1 MKTPFGDTQPGKLS
15 RGEGGGIS
23 RAYPDSVSR
32 VKPPKTTMPKT
43 LAALPS
49 SQYATLLELVFGK
62 VLDLPSVVAAASA
75 TMALPALISSMMALF
90 RSGCVDFHLTDCR
103 TEGRDEDGGAE
114 TAVRIGELRH
124 GLHANRR
131 RESRGAALRS
141 CGNAWNTEAMTAASG
156 GEEGETQV
164 FMSLTLAFQWFVGG
178 ARQAKNPAYQGLTG
192 RKRRQT
198 PTHFCITATASPDPR
213 YSHGTQPSHTRSLSY
228 SRSMPSLANHVS
240 VPKRPIRQA
249 DQRVPIV
256 QLQTQIDRAQ
266 KSADDP
272 TTPLE
277 DHGRRRTTLD
287 LMRSEHAVRTDIS
300 RLFSESAGS
309 RPPSY
314 VSQPPSYGSR
324 PPSYITSAGPLYLR
338 ASGEAV
344 PLPDHLYTRGLLE
357 GRHSD
362 ITIIAFGQRYP
373 LHRLILDRAPFFTMA
388 LSEPWLESR
397 SKEVVLHPEEIDT
410 SITQTSFELAIR
422 KLYGVDISKEM
433 DAEAIGLFATG
444 CWLEMQD
451 LIDSAIESILRQ
463 MAPETLA
470 YLIRLVTSNYYG
482 RSRMHAILESAKAM
496 LSRNGWE
503 MPIKYWDDMPGD
515 IIRELVG
522 SDGFFVHS
530 EWDRWVLA
538 KRLLDRRLRQ
548 AAIDAGLM
556 IRGQKP
562 IPQAPNSL
570 RLMAVRF
577 DGVYRQNALTTAHSS
592 SDAQADWLALYTLPD
607 VERLLVLLDE
617 GIHYMHME
625 YEQLEFI
632 KNARDVFGLPVMP
645 ERVISNALWQQLA
658 LRQRVLNTDESAQEL
673 GLCQTPPPPEASNV
687 ATKSGSEMTFK
698 GKQIET
704 AADPD
709 GDIESDS
716 WDGNGKPRKFWI
728 PSSDCNIVLGN
739 GADPVVTTSNSFQ
752 RHASRLS
759 ASIQPED
766 AQWAT
771 DFASTPSTF
780 TNPNTRMDFAQRPIS
795 AGGGNAGQPK
805 PIAYTEFPPFRF
817 SAEFPNPRFLKEKKR
832 VYSRT
837 VSYAGSLWNIYI
849 QKVRSAKNVQLGVY
863 LHRAKER
870 EVEEAVHSSTLSQQN
885 NGSVD
890 ERIGQLERE
899 MLMRSD
905 RRDRRRSTRVPFMD
919 PAAEEDTSGSGGDP
933 DTSLGSPGLRNPLFP
948 TNSLGRHRTN
958 HISSLPTRG
967 VSQWGFQNP
976 SSSVPQNGEAIDPSS
991 FPHAP
996 YCPSEHE
1003 SDTSSDNDESD
1014 AAAYANPSLA
1024 SRTQRKT
1031 RAVTPALPPYV
1042 DARPTIKTYFKI
1054 YSPSKGGRMLS
1065 IYESAPDRFNFSQS
1079 WGWKSSTLML
1089 DEINLSGGAG
1099 GGGGDDTLADANP
1112 AASKKT
1118 DGKLRFMVVIGNL

>member
-1 MKTPFGDTQPGKLS
+1 MDPAHQPSTGRGS
-15 RGEGGGIS
+15 SSFNQNTAENTGGPNSGETWAFDDGEPGEGAGS
-23 RAYPDSVSR
+23 SSTPYVSLFSPN
-32 VKPPKTTMPKT
+32 VPAIP
-43 LAALPS
+43 PS
-49 SQYATLLELVFGK
+49 S
-62 VLDLPSVVAAASA
+62 PSDCAGGSPRANVAN
-75 TMALPALISSMMALF
+75 
-90 RSGCVDFHLTDCR
+90 V
-103 TEGRDEDGGAE
+103 
-114 TAVRIGELRH
+114 
-124 GLHANRR
+124 
-131 RESRGAALRS
+131 
-141 CGNAWNTEAMTAASG
+141 
-156 GEEGETQV
+156 
-164 FMSLTLAFQWFVGG
+164 
-178 ARQAKNPAYQGLTG
+178 
-192 RKRRQT
+192 
-198 PTHFCITATASPDPR
+198 
-213 YSHGTQPSHTRSLSY
+213 RSLSS
-228 SRSMPSLANHVS
+228 SRSMPSLANIASVTKRASRLPVS
-240 VPKRPIRQA
+240 DDRP
-249 DQRVPIV
+249 PIV
-256 QLQTQIDRAQ
+256 QLQTRIDQAQ

-272 TTPLE
+272 STPLE
-277 DHGRRRTTLD
+277 NESRRRTTMD
-287 LMRSEHAVRTDIS
+287 LMRSEHSVRTDIS
-300 RLFSESAGS
+300 RLFSESAMMSGS
-309 RPPSY
+309 RAPSY
-314 VSQPPSYGSR
+314 NNA
-324 PPSYITSAGPLYLR
+324 TGPLYLR
-338 ASGEAV
+338 ASSEAI

-362 ITIIAFGQRYP
+362 ITITAFGQRYP
-373 LHRLILDRAPFFTMA
+373 LHRLILDRAPFFTTA
-388 LSEPWLESR
+388 LSEPWLESQ
-397 SKEVVLHPEEIDT
+397 SKEVALYPEEIDH
-410 SITQTSFELAIR
+410 SITQESFELAIR
-422 KLYGVDISKEM
+422 KLYGVDISKES

-451 LIDSAIESILRQ
+451 LIDSAIESILRH

-482 RSRMHAILESAKAM
+482 RSGDRILESAKAM

-503 MPIKYWDDMPGD
+503 MPIKYWDEMPAD

-522 SDGFFVHS
+522 SDGFFVDS
-530 EWDRWVLA
+530 EWDRWVLS

-548 AAIDAGLM
+548 AAVEAGLM
-556 IRGQKP
+556 QRGQKP

-592 SDAQADWLALYTLPD
+592 SDAQANWLALYTLPD
-607 VERLLVLLDE
+607 IERILVLLDE
-617 GIHYMHME
+617 GIHYIHMD

-632 KNARDVFGLPVMP
+632 RNARDVFGLPVMP

-658 LRQRVLNTDESAQEL
+658 LRQRVLNTDEDAQEL
-673 GLCQTPPPPEASNV
+673 GLCQSPPEPEAPNV
-687 ATKSGSEMTFK
+687 ATKSGSETTAK
-698 GKQIET
+698 GKQKRT
-704 AADPD
+704 AATVDE

-759 ASIQPED
+759 ATIQPED

-771 DFASTPSTF
+771 DFASTPSTL

-795 AGGGNAGQPK
+795 AGGNNAGQPK

-870 EVEEAVHSSTLSQQN
+870 EIDETGHASSLSQQN
-885 NGSVD
+885 NGTVD

-905 RRDRRRSTRVPFMD
+905 RHDRRRSTRVPFVAT
-919 PAAEEDTSGSGGDP
+919 AAEEDTSGSGGDP
-933 DTSLGSPGLRNPLFP
+933 DPSLGSAGLHNPLFSSR
-948 TNSLGRHRTN
+948 SLGRRRSPN
-958 HISSLPTRG
+958 IPRLPTRG
-967 VSQWGFQNP
+967 ISQWGFHNLGSAQPQDGELTDSPSFPDAPYSPSEAGAHP
-976 SSSVPQNGEAIDPSS
+976 SSSED
-991 FPHAP
+991 
-996 YCPSEHE
+996 
-1003 SDTSSDNDESD
+1003 DESD
-1014 AAAYANPSLA
+1014 AAAYANPSQLQR
-1024 SRTQRKT
+1024 RTRT
-1031 RAVTPALPPYV
+1031 VSPTLPPYV
-1042 DARPTIKTYFKI
+1042 DGRPTIKTYFKI

-1089 DEINLSGGAG
+1089 DEIAISG
-1099 GGGGDDTLADANP
+1099 DPDETLATNP